1 MRKILFA
8 TLALA
13 PMLLVGGQPQKQL
26 NVFELPVSKLP
37 SEKFI
42 IEAAFSKD
50 VETNCNGA
58 FLLGG
63 KLEEMDTDRGFYYE
77 FSGKGELAQTLM
89 LCNEEKK
96 KRKIYYE
103 LKQALPYVSPVKIM
117 APSDVKVELR
127 VFRFEK
133 TIKPKIERPK

>member
-42 IEAAFSKD
+42 IEAAFSKE
-50 VETNCNGA
+50 VETDCNGA

-63 KLEEMDTDRGFYYE
+63 KLEEMDTDKGFYYE
-77 FSGKGELAQTLM
+77 FSGKDELAQTLI
-89 LCNEEKK
+89 LFNEEKK

-103 LKQALPYVSPVKIM
+103 LKQTLPYVSPVKIM

-133 TIKPKIERPK
+133 SIKPKIERPK

>member
-42 IEAAFSKD
+42 IEAAFSKE
-50 VETNCNGA
+50 VETDCNTAYGNTARTDGSPA
-58 FLLGG
+58 FWEGGIPSSGDLG
-63 KLEEMDTDRGFYYE
+63 EYE
-77 FSGKGELAQTLM
+77 PRIYFGQSSPSYSIVGGDDD
-89 LCNEEKK
+89 
-96 KRKIYYE
+96 KIGR
-103 LKQALPYVSPVKIM
+103 AHV
-117 APSDVKVELR
+117 
-127 VFRFEK
+127 
-133 TIKPKIERPK
+133 

>member
-1 MRKILFA
+1 MCSSDL
-8 TLALA
+8 
-13 PMLLVGGQPQKQL
+13 
-26 NVFELPVSKLP
+26 
-37 SEKFI
+37 KFI
-42 IEAAFSKD
+42 IEAAFSKE
-50 VETNCNGA
+50 VETDCNGA

-63 KLEEMDTDRGFYYE
+63 KLEEMDTDKGFYYE
-77 FSGKGELAQTLM
+77 FSGKDELAQTLM

>member
-42 IEAAFSKD
+42 IEAAFS
-50 VETNCNGA
+50 
-58 FLLGG
+58 
-63 KLEEMDTDRGFYYE
+63 R
-77 FSGKGELAQTLM
+77 
-89 LCNEEKK
+89 
-96 KRKIYYE
+96 R
-103 LKQALPYVSPVKIM
+103 
-117 APSDVKVELR
+117 
-127 VFRFEK
+127 
-133 TIKPKIERPK
+133 

>member
-26 NVFELPVSKLP
+26 NVFELP

-42 IEAAFSKD
+42 IEAAFSKE
-50 VETNCNGA
+50 VETDCNGA

-63 KLEEMDTDRGFYYE
+63 KLEEMDTDKGFYYE
-77 FSGKGELAQTLM
+77 FSGKDELAQTLM

>member
-1 MRKILFA
+1 
-8 TLALA
+8 
-13 PMLLVGGQPQKQL
+13 
-26 NVFELPVSKLP
+26 
-37 SEKFI
+37 
-42 IEAAFSKD
+42 
-50 VETNCNGA
+50 
-58 FLLGG
+58 
-63 KLEEMDTDRGFYYE
+63 
-77 FSGKGELAQTLM
+77 M

>member
-42 IEAAFSKD
+42 IEAAFSKE
-50 VETNCNGA
+50 VETDCNGA

-96 KRKIYYE
+96 KRKIYYADT
-103 LKQALPYVSPVKIM
+103 LFKI
-117 APSDVKVELR
+117 SSKNLR
-127 VFRFEK
+127 F
-133 TIKPKIERPK
+133 IHPKSHGGA